1 MDVYFDLENSMNID
15 RDLLKHSRE
24 FATALRNHQYE
35 VSDAGI
41 HFPKQGAIVSGAY
54 THNVNGRDERTD
66 SNIVVTEGMNHML
79 DVVLHGTTPVST
91 WYFGLFSANY
101 TPVATLT
108 AATFTAATTEIVSNT
123 EGYSETTRQ
132 AFVEA
137 AASAGSINNTASKAA
152 FTIATASS
160 ITVWGAGLLSLSGKG
175 NTTASPGQ
183 TLLSAAKFSAART
196 LYNTDVFN
204 LGYTLTLTSS

>member
-1 MDVYFDLENSMNID
+1 MNID
-15 RDLLKHSRE
+15 RDLKKHSRE

-35 VSDAGI
+35 KTEGGEI
-41 HFPKQGAIVSGAY
+41 FFPKQGAIVSGVY
-54 THNVNGRDERTD
+54 THNVNGLDERSD

-79 DVVLHGTTPVST
+79 DVVLHGTTAVAT

-108 AATFTAATTEIVSNT
+108 AATFASTTTEINSAT
-123 EGYSETTRQ
+123 EGYGTSRI

-152 FTIATASS
+152 FTFVTATSK
-160 ITVWGAGLLSLSGKG
+160 TVWGAGLLSSSTGG
-175 NTTASPGQ
+175 GTAG
-183 TLLSAAKFSAART
+183 TLLSAAQFSAART

-204 LGYTLTLTSS
+204 LGYTLTLTST

>member
-1 MDVYFDLENSMNID
+1 MNID
-15 RDLLKHSRE
+15 RDLQKHSRE

-35 VSDAGI
+35 VSDEGVY
-41 HFPKQGAIVSGAY
+41 FPKQGAIVSGVY
-54 THNVNGRDERTD
+54 THNVNGQDERVD

-79 DVVLHGTTPVST
+79 DVVLHGGTAVAT

-108 AATFTAATTEIVSNT
+108 AATFTSASTELTSNT

-137 AASAGSINNTASKAA
+137 AAAAGSINNTASKAA
-152 FTIATASS
+152 FTIATATTV
-160 ITVWGAGLLSLSGKG
+160 TVWGAGLLSSNVKG
-175 NTTASPGQ
+175 GTTG

>member
-1 MDVYFDLENSMNID
+1 MNID
-15 RDLLKHSRE
+15 RDLQKHSRE

-35 VSDAGI
+35 VSDGGVY
-41 HFPKQGAIVSGAY
+41 FPKQGAIVSGVY
-54 THNVNGRDERTD
+54 THNVNGQDERDD

-79 DVVLHGTTPVST
+79 NVVLAGGTAVAT

-108 AATFTAATTEIVSNT
+108 AATFTSASTELVSNT

-137 AASAGSINNTASKAA
+137 AAAAGSINNTASKAA
-152 FTIATASS
+152 FTIATATTV
-160 ITVWGAGLLSLSGKG
+160 TVWGAGLLSSNVKG
-175 NTTASPGQ
+175 GTTG

>member
-1 MDVYFDLENSMNID
+1 MNID
-15 RDLLKHSRE
+15 RDLQKHSRE

-35 VSDAGI
+35 VSDEGVY
-41 HFPKQGAIVSGAY
+41 FPKQGAIVSGVY
-54 THNVNGRDERTD
+54 THNVNGQDERVD

-79 DVVLHGTTPVST
+79 NVVLAGGTAVAT

-108 AATFTAATTEIVSNT
+108 AATFTSASTELVSNT

-137 AASAGSINNTASKAA
+137 AAAAGSINNTASKAA
-152 FTIATASS
+152 FTIATATTV
-160 ITVWGAGLLSLSGKG
+160 TVWGAGLLSSNVKG
-175 NTTASPGQ
+175 GTTG

-196 LYNTDVFN
+196 LYDTDVFN